1 MFVKTKRNRPGWWHV
16 TANPAAGDGVKAR
29 WPLLAGLVFDPQ
41 RAAILLI
48 WVSKVS
54 LHSAHSNGGRKG
66 DDLGGCG
73 VVI

>member
-1 MFVKTKRNRPGWWHV
+1 
-16 TANPAAGDGVKAR
+16 
-29 WPLLAGLVFDPQ
+29 
-41 RAAILLI
+41 LLI

-54 LHSAHSNGGRKG
+54 LQSAHSNGGRKG